1 MFIKNQDKNINS
13 MEHVVQWIH
22 ISLTFYDKVLE
33 KNRQQLQET
42 MNGLLGNTFQDTFLC
57 KYRKEEP
64 I

>member
-42 MNGLLGNTFQDTFLC
+42 MNGLLGLLTS
-57 KYRKEEP
+57 
-64 I
+64 